1 MCGQSFKSIKWF
13 VQKNFESMS
22 KYREVGN
29 SRYIVLFI
37 AKKVIYMDAFSMV
50 FQKYLGRKKT
60 NPIKSKFINVQS

>member
-1 MCGQSFKSIKWF
+1 
-13 VQKNFESMS
+13 MS

-37 AKKVIYMDAFSMV
+37 AKKVIYRNVCAMI